1 MPRFTADEKQVTPV
15 PLITQG
21 YFFNDT
27 ATTEIYTVRQL
38 TGRLD
43 MRTIGVLPKSVLI
56 LECLGM
62 ILLALALLSLNHYLT
77 LPAPFNTPLAGVLM
91 VFLGVVLILPAAV
104 AMMWR
109 IAQLLA
115 PQLMKRPPDISS
127 RSDREKHNESDH

>member
-1 MPRFTADEKQVTPV
+1 
-15 PLITQG
+15 
-21 YFFNDT
+21 
-27 ATTEIYTVRQL
+27 
-38 TGRLD
+38 
-43 MRTIGVLPKSVLI
+43 
-56 LECLGM
+56 
-62 ILLALALLSLNHYLT
+62 
-77 LPAPFNTPLAGVLM
+77 PLAGVLM

>member
-1 MPRFTADEKQVTPV
+1 
-15 PLITQG
+15 
-21 YFFNDT
+21 
-27 ATTEIYTVRQL
+27 
-38 TGRLD
+38 
-43 MRTIGVLPKSVLI
+43 MRTIGVLPKSVVL

-62 ILLALALLSLNHYLT
+62 ILLALALLLLNHYFT

-109 IAQLLA
+109 IAQTLA
-115 PQLMKRPPDISS
+115 PQLMKRPPDISF

>member
-1 MPRFTADEKQVTPV
+1 
-15 PLITQG
+15 
-21 YFFNDT
+21 
-27 ATTEIYTVRQL
+27 
-38 TGRLD
+38 

-56 LECLGM
+56 LEYLGM

-115 PQLMKRPPDISS
+115 PQLLAPQLMKRPPDISS